1 MTDLTPITYAETAH
15 TSEKFLWPRP
25 EPCHHGK
32 RFRLSAASG
41 QRLAPRNP
49 TISIPPVAKGLE
61 LIAPAQLRDIESQPD
76 FSPRPKGYQ
85 QYPIRMDEECLR
97 YSSQTKTDFIIGVV
111 KALGFV
117 GLVWMMPVC
126 ILSIGFMSAF
136 YISSHPDLYFWPD
149 FFRYSGWDIAFFAL
163 AFSIIAWGGA
173 SLIYRLFPGFSA
185 GYQPGPMWELNRR
198 TGMVTVFANP
208 AKKSTA
214 WKVAYELPFHEFDC
228 YLQSSPTPQGIAQY
242 NLSLVH
248 YSVEAHVALVGM
260 FGVTSR
266 QDQLAAW
273 DMVQHYMDTSQ
284 SLPDIPVFEM
294 YRSLD
299 PTTTQADK
307 EIGRP
312 PRFWRDMD
320 DETFNQ
326 KIVELQD
333 RLSEFY
339 FG

>member
-1 MTDLTPITYAETAH
+1 MTDLTPITYADTAH
-15 TSEKFLWPRP
+15 TSEKFLWPRS

-32 RFRLSAASG
+32 RFRLSAASR

-61 LIAPAQLRDIESQPD
+61 LITPAQLRNIESQSD

-97 YSSQTKTDFIIGVV
+97 YSSQTKLNFIVGVV
-111 KALGFV
+111 RGLGMVGFFLFLFVAIVGNILVFFVSYAEQGRDFKEFFFMSIKIFSIAL
-117 GLVWMMPVC
+117 PVC
-126 ILSIGFMSAF
+126 LLM
-136 YISSHPDLYFWPD
+136 
-149 FFRYSGWDIAFFAL
+149 
-163 AFSIIAWGGA
+163 WGGGN
-173 SLIYRLFPGFSA
+173 LIYRMFPNFSA

-228 YLQSSPTPQGIAQY
+228 YIQSSPTSQGIAQY

-260 FGVTSR
+260 FGVTNR
-266 QDQLAAW
+266 MEQLAAW

-284 SLPDIPVFEM
+284 PLPDIPVFEM

-299 PTTTQADK
+299 PTTVEVDK
-307 EIGRP
+307 ETGRP

-333 RLSEFY
+333 RLSAFY
-339 FG
+339 YG

>member
-1 MTDLTPITYAETAH
+1 MTDLTPITYADTAH
-15 TSEKFLWPRP
+15 TSEKFLWPRS
-25 EPCHHGK
+25 ESCHHGK

-41 QRLAPRNP
+41 QRLAPRYP
-49 TISIPPVAKGLE
+49 TINIPPVAKGLE
-61 LIAPAQLRDIESQPD
+61 LIVPNRLRIIESQPD

-97 YSSQTKTDFIIGVV
+97 YSSQTKLDFIAGIIRAFGMV
-111 KALGFV
+111 GFFFFLFV
-117 GLVWMMPVC
+117 AIAGN
-126 ILSIGFMSAF
+126 IIIFFTSLSNPDIEFM
-136 YISSHPDLYFWPD
+136 D
-149 FFRYSGWDIAFFAL
+149 FFIWSIKF
-163 AFSIIAWGGA
+163 FSILLPICLTAWGGTN
-173 SLIYRLFPGFSA
+173 LIYRSFPNFAAGF
-185 GYQPGPMWELNRR
+185 QPGPMWELNRR
-198 TGMVTVFANP
+198 TGMVTVFANS

-228 YLQSSPTPQGIAQY
+228 YIQSSPTPQGIAQY

-266 QDQLAAW
+266 MEQLAAW

-284 SLPDIPVFEM
+284 PLPDIPVFEM

-299 PTTTQADK
+299 PTTAQADK

-320 DETFNQ
+320 DTTFNQ
-326 KIVELQD
+326 KITELQD
-333 RLSEFY
+333 RLSAFY
-339 FG
+339 YG

>member
-32 RFRLSAASG
+32 RFRLTAASG

-49 TISIPPVAKGLE
+49 TISIPPVAKGLK
-61 LIAPAQLRDIESQPD
+61 LIPPAQLRAIESQPD

-97 YSSQTKTDFIIGVV
+97 YSSQTKLGFIFGVV
-111 KALGFV
+111 RALGMVGFFLALFAAFV
-117 GLVWMMPVC
+117 SVVA
-126 ILSIGFMSAF
+126 I
-136 YISSHPDLYFWPD
+136 
-149 FFRYSGWDIAFFAL
+149 FFASQSPQSNFNYNEML
-163 AFSIIAWGGA
+163 SDLIPVYIYILGVCLLMWGGVR
-173 SLIYRLFPGFSA
+173 LIYRSFPNFAAGF
-185 GYQPGPMWELNRR
+185 QPGPMWELNRR
-198 TGMVTVFANP
+198 TGMVTVFANS

-228 YLQSSPTPQGIAQY
+228 YLQSSPTSQGIAQY

-266 QDQLAAW
+266 LDQLAAW

-284 SLPDIPVFEM
+284 PLPDIPVFEM

-299 PTTTQADK
+299 PTTVEVDK
-307 EIGRP
+307 ETGRP

-320 DETFNQ
+320 DTTFNQ
-326 KIVELQD
+326 KITELQD
-333 RLSEFY
+333 RLSAFY
-339 FG
+339 YG

>member
-1 MTDLTPITYAETAH
+1 MTDLTPIIYTDTAH
-15 TSEKFLWPRP
+15 TCEKFLWPRS

-41 QRLAPRNP
+41 QRLAPRKP

-61 LIAPAQLRDIESQPD
+61 LITPAQLRNIESQPD
-76 FSPRPKGYQ
+76 FSPRPKGYK

-97 YSSQTKTDFIIGVV
+97 YSSQTKLDFIVGVV
-111 KALGFV
+111 RGLGMVGFFLFLFVAIVGNILVFFVSYAEQGRDFKEFFFMSIKIFSIAL
-117 GLVWMMPVC
+117 PVC
-126 ILSIGFMSAF
+126 LLM
-136 YISSHPDLYFWPD
+136 
-149 FFRYSGWDIAFFAL
+149 
-163 AFSIIAWGGA
+163 WGGGN
-173 SLIYRLFPGFSA
+173 LIYRIFLNFST

-198 TGMVTVFANP
+198 TDMVIVFANS

-214 WKVAYELPFHEFDC
+214 WKVAYELPFYEFDC
-228 YLQSSPTPQGIAQY
+228 YIQSSPMSQGIAQY

-248 YSVEAHVALVGM
+248 YSDEAHVALVGM

-266 QDQLAAW
+266 LDQLAAW
-273 DMVQHYMDTSQ
+273 DMVQRYMDTSQ
-284 SLPDIPVFEM
+284 PLPDIPVFEM

-299 PTTTQADK
+299 PTTIQADK
-307 EIGRP
+307 EIDRP
-312 PRFWRDMD
+312 PRYWRDMD
-320 DETFNQ
+320 DETFNH

-339 FG
+339 YG